1 MIVSREIW
9 APATGV
15 DPGKEGFRLDL
26 ENEGNKK
33 PLKRR

>member
-9 APATGV
+9 APGSGV

-26 ENEGNKK
+26 ENVGNVI
-33 PLKRR
+33 P